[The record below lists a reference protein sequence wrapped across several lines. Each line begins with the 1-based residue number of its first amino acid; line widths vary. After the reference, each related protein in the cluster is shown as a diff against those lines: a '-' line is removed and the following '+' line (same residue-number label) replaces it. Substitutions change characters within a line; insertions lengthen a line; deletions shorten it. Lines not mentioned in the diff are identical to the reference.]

1 MTIPDSVGVYADVW
15 EFIDNTE
22 ARCPIVLILDVSR
35 SMEGRKLDTVN
46 RALVEFRD
54 IIREDPVTA
63 LRADVAVIA
72 FAGIARVVQDF
83 TNGTESPS
91 SLSGISDGQ
100 NRADMKAL
108 AKLAPRQPVELTN
121 IEQLDGSI
129 HWLSRSGRFDSPH
142 FCQPGEYIH
151 LPPPDDYLNF
161 QGSAQPGASNA
172 KFDGDANAIAT
183 NNSRSFQEDQ
193 Q

>member
-1 MTIPDSVGVYADVW
+1 MTIQDSVGMYDDW
-15 EFIDNTE
+15 EFIDNPE

-46 RALVEFRD
+46 RALVKFRD
-54 IIREDPVTA
+54 IIREDPIT
-63 LRADVAVIA
+63 DVAVIP

-91 SLSGISDGQ
+91 SLFGISDGQ

-121 IEQLDGSI
+121 MERLDGSI

-161 QGSAQPGASNA
+161 QGSV
-172 KFDGDANAIAT
+172 
-183 NNSRSFQEDQ
+183 
-193 Q
+193 